1 MPELCMNM
9 NQIENITYQHPYPNM
24 SIEEPMRKTR
34 QEIMPAFIKEISK
47 PQGYDIYPYFALGE
61 KQIFNGYAALADYI
75 TGQKTVVVD
84 GYVGVYWSVIIR
96 SLKKELESRKLRVHI
111 IDTASFLK
119 DEGLIDEMTLDFLG
133 EKDGVWGKK
142 TTLSLGDFFD
152 LEALKA
158 SEVNEDCDVNIVIGC
173 GASLSEWDAS
183 LIYVD
188 LPKNEL
194 QHRMSAGA
202 ICNLGK
208 SGPQEPTEMYK
219 RFYFVDW
226 VVLNAHKEQLVKD
239 VAVFVDAQWEED
251 INWGYGDAVR
261 EGLQKMS
268 ASVFRARPWFAP
280 GAWGGQWMKKHMP
293 QLDQNEVNYAWSF
306 ELIVPENGL
315 VFESDGLLLEVS
327 FDLLMFTYAENVL
340 GKHFQKFG
348 NEFPIRFDFLD
359 TFDGGNLSIQCHPS
373 LEYIK
378 EQFGENITQDET
390 YYILDCNDDAS
401 VYLGFQ
407 DDIDP
412 FAFRTALEDSNRN
425 GVEIEIEQYV
435 QCHIAEKHDLFLIPN
450 GTVHSAGAQNLVLE
464 ISATPYIF
472 TFKMYDWLRLDL
484 NGKPR
489 PINIEHAFKNL
500 DFSRKGSR
508 VKQELISKPTI
519 FFEKEGCKYY
529 HLPTH
534 AQHFYD
540 VHRLD
545 FDLHVDVETDNV
557 CHVLMLVEGNSVTV
571 TTADGSTMHFQ
582 YAETFVIP
590 AAAGSYRMVN
600 NSNGQA
606 KVIKAFL
613 K

>member
-1 MPELCMNM
+1 MDQFQN
-9 NQIENITYQHPYPNM
+9 NIYQNPHIDM
-24 SIEEPMRKTR
+24 SIEEPMRKTE
-34 QEIMPAFIKEISK
+34 QEIMPAFRKEINK
-47 PQGYDIYPYFALGE
+47 PQGYDIYPYFTLGE
-61 KQIFNGYAALADYI
+61 KQIFNGYATLAEYI
-75 TGQKTVVVD
+75 TAQKTVIID
-84 GYVGVYWSVIIR
+84 GYVGVYWNLLIS
-96 SLKKELESRKLRVHI
+96 SLKKELASKGLRLNVI
-111 IDTASFLK
+111 ETSAFLK
-119 DEGLIDEMTLDFLG
+119 DEDWIDEITAEFLG
-133 EKDGVWGKK
+133 ESGAVWGKK
-142 TTLSLGDFFD
+142 TTLSLADFLD
-152 LEALKA
+152 LEALK
-158 SEVNEDCDVNIVIGC
+158 SVQVDEKYDVNLIIGC
-173 GASLSEWDAS
+173 GASLCGWDAA

-208 SGPQEPTEMYK
+208 SSPQEQTEMYK

-226 VVLNAHKEQLVKD
+226 VVLNTHKEQLAKN

-251 INWGYGDAVR
+251 INWGYGEAVR
-261 EGLQKMS
+261 AGLKQMS
-268 ASVFRARPWFAP
+268 TSVFRARPWFAP
-280 GAWGGQWMKKHMP
+280 GAWGGQWMKHRMP

-315 VFESDGLLLEVS
+315 VFESNGLLLEVS
-327 FDLLMFTYAENVL
+327 FDLLMFEQGENVL
-340 GKHFQKFG
+340 GKHYQRFG
-348 NEFPIRFDFLD
+348 YEFPIRFDFLD

-373 LEYIK
+373 LNYIK
-378 EQFGENITQDET
+378 EEFGENITQDET
-390 YYILDCNDDAS
+390 YYILDCDKDAS

-407 DDIDP
+407 QDINP
-412 FAFRTALEDSNRN
+412 EGFKKVLEDSNEN
-425 GVEIEIEQYV
+425 GVELDIEQYV
-435 QCHIAEKHDLFLIPN
+435 QCHKAEKHDLFLIPN
-450 GTVHSAGAQNLVLE
+450 GTIHSAGAQNLVLE

-500 DFSRKGSR
+500 DFSRKGEK
-508 VKQELISKPTI
+508 VQQELISKPSILFQKDDLT
-519 FFEKEGCKYY
+519 CY

-534 AQHFYD
+534 EEHFYD

-545 FDLHVDVETDNV
+545 FESVAEVETENV
-557 CHVLMLVEGNSVTV
+557 CHVLMLVEGESVTV
-571 TTADGSTMHFQ
+571 TTADGSTMSFQ

-590 AAAGSYRMVN
+590 AAARSYKIVN
-600 NSNGQA
+600 NANQQA